1 MPSLCQRRSWSTDCW
16 GETFLRPYSG
26 RDQSAC
32 DGGAADGGDETLHV
46 ERLVEEAVG
55 AAAHALA
62 PHLARGV
69 GTRHE
74 DLRRGEVALHVVED
88 TEPGVRRVEGRRQV
102 KVEDGDVRLVDGGA
116 ADGRREAV
124 GRHHLELVAQ
134 RPEELLRDRDV
145 VVNYENF
152 RLRHH
157 LLHRRRPGWLRQ
169 CLALS
174 CTSNTLSVVAYL
186 FE

>member
-1 MPSLCQRRSWSTDCW
+1 MLN
-16 GETFLRPYSG
+16 
-26 RDQSAC
+26 
-32 DGGAADGGDETLHV
+32 V
-46 ERLVEEAVG
+46 ERLVEEAVR
-55 AAAHALA
+55 AAADALA
-62 PHLARGV
+62 PHLARWV
-69 GTRHE
+69 GACHK
-74 DLRRGEVALHVVED
+74 DLRRGEVTLDIVKD
-88 TEPGVRRVEGRRQV
+88 TKPGVRRVEGRRQV
-102 KVEDGDVRLVDGGA
+102 KVENGDVRLVDGGA

-157 LLHRRRPGWLRQ
+157 LLPRQRPELLRR

-174 CTSNTLSVVAYL
+174 STSITLPADADLRTLTALIHRNV
-186 FE
+186 